1 MRNNLYGLVI
11 SCMYSAVML
20 KASRC
25 RRSTRRKVEKRL
37 IDVKHDQWGS
47 SHLIDSCPLRV
58 RDSGHAGEEIADDD
72 CDLGAATLQ
81 GKMTS
86 IEQMDYGLW
95 VVAFEGLCT
104 GRQKEGI
111 VLAPNRE

>member
-1 MRNNLYGLVI
+1 
-11 SCMYSAVML
+11 MYSAVML

-58 RDSGHAGEEIADDD
+58 RDSGHAGEEIARDSGHAGEEIADDD